1 MQYWGSWWVCGAG
14 ESAGQGRQVPC
25 WVLVSSMLQT
35 GCAAQADGATFL
47 GLLISKIGLE
57 LLNFS
62 SLVEVGGGVYG
73 DLR

>member
-1 MQYWGSWWVCGAG
+1 M
-14 ESAGQGRQVPC
+14 PC